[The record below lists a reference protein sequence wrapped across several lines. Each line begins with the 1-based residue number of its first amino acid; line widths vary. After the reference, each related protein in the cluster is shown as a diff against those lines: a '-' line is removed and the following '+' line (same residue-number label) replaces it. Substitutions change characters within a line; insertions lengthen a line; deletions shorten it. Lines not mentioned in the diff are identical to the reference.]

1 MSEVFDE
8 QRMKND
14 QALSYALFT
23 HREKKKKKRINKQ
36 VDVPQSDKQT
46 LQEKE
51 QKKNK
56 VGRR

>member
-23 HREKKKKKRINKQ
+23 HREKKKKKRINK
-36 VDVPQSDKQT
+36 
-46 LQEKE
+46 
-51 QKKNK
+51 
-56 VGRR
+56 